1 MMNVIYL
8 TSDPDPGPPGF
19 PSPDYQDCRGF
30 SNVIDP
36 VCGSDL
42 EKYDNLCEFK
52 KAWFNDPRKELKIKS
67 PRSCEGNTTL
77 LLDRTRAASTSSKF
91 CSFTI
96 FYCYRLVSNHDA
108 M

>member
-36 VCGSDL
+36 GRGSDL
-42 EKYDNLCEFK
+42 EASDNLCECK
-52 KAWFNDPRKELKIKS
+52 RKAFDDPRKELKIKS

-77 LLDRTRAASTSSKF
+77 LL
-91 CSFTI
+91 
-96 FYCYRLVSNHDA
+96 YRINA
-108 M
+108 NQF